1 MTATK
6 SDRVTD
12 MAGARLLVVAFVAVA
27 VALVVVVAT
36 HVKQATSSNWPT
48 TTTATTTSNKF
59 GAIASRSRE
68 K

>member
-27 VALVVVVAT
+27 LLLVVVVVAT
-36 HVKQATSSNWPT
+36 HVKQATSGN
-48 TTTATTTSNKF
+48 
-59 GAIASRSRE
+59 
-68 K
+68 

>member
-27 VALVVVVAT
+27 LLVVVVAT
-36 HVKQATSSNWPT
+36 HVKQATSGNWPT
-48 TTTATTTSNKF
+48 TTGTTTSNKF

>member
-27 VALVVVVAT
+27 LLVVVVAT
-36 HVKQATSSNWPT
+36 HIKQATSGNWP
-48 TTTATTTSNKF
+48 TTTSNKF
-59 GAIASRSRE
+59 GAIASRNRE

>member
-12 MAGARLLVVAFVAVA
+12 MASARLLVVAFVA

-36 HVKQATSSNWPT
+36 HVKRATSGNWPT
-48 TTTATTTSNKF
+48 TTTTVAANKF
-59 GAIASRSRE
+59 GAIASRSSE

>member
-27 VALVVVVAT
+27 LLVVVVVAT
-36 HVKQATSSNWPT
+36 HVKQATSGNWPT
-48 TTTATTTSNKF
+48 TTTSNKF